1 MNEYDYIFDLK
12 EIITILTQQAK
23 KWIVSTSLICLAGL
37 IWILSLPEEYTAS
50 ITLAPAKSEKDSA
63 LYALSPSEGFELGGI
78 TSSLGL
84 SGNGAS
90 TETNIALVALESWSF
105 VDQFLRKYKY
115 EDEIL
120 SISHWD
126 KNKDELIY
134 YPNFDPITQ
143 SWEDPELVNAEWF
156 RWELFKEFIKEV
168 DIVYKKNGLAEIYFT
183 HYSPKLAAKIL
194 SDYVDELNNYLQT
207 RKLAI
212 LNKNIK
218 NLQVQLS
225 SATSNNDLR
234 QKLNLI
240 LAQQI
245 RSQVLAEA
253 ADEFAFVKVN
263 RVMVPYKKSAP
274 ARTVLM
280 IGIAV
285 ISTIFSMLIVLLI
298 HFLRNSTLTKEGK

>member
-1 MNEYDYIFDLK
+1 MNDYNYIFDIE
-12 EIITILTQQAK
+12 EIILILKQQAK
-23 KWIVSTSLICLAGL
+23 KWIISTSLICLVGL
-37 IWILSLPEEYTAS
+37 IWVLWLPEEYTAG

-63 LYALSPSEGFELGGI
+63 LYALSPSDSIELGGI

-84 SGNGAS
+84 TGNGAS

-105 VDQFLRKYKY
+105 VDQFLRKHNY

-126 KNKDELIY
+126 KNTNELIY
-134 YPNFDPITQ
+134 YPMFDPITQ

-183 HYSPKLAAKIL
+183 HFSPKLAAKIL
-194 SDYVDELNNYLQT
+194 SDYVDELNDYLQT
-207 RKLAI
+207 RKLTI

-218 NLQVQLS
+218 NLEAQLAS
-225 SATSNNDLR
+225 SFNNNDLR
-234 QKLNLI
+234 QKLNII

-245 RSQVLAEA
+245 RSKVLAEA
-253 ADEFAFVKVN
+253 ADEFAFVKVD

-274 ARTVLM
+274 KRTVLM
-280 IGIAV
+280 IGIAIV
-285 ISTIFSMLIVLLI
+285 GTIFSMLIVLLM
-298 HFLRNSTLTKEGK
+298 HFFRNFRLTNKGN